1 MKTVK
6 TQGIILKGFNYS
18 DYDQILTVL
27 TKDLGKIKV
36 MARGVRRSKSKIR
49 GGSQVFSL
57 VQLELYKGTSFY
69 RMIQTNCV
77 KSFIEIREN
86 YDKLLASSEWAE
98 VLDKILVEE
107 EKDEDI
113 FKLALSGFTY
123 IAYKE
128 TEKTLR
134 VFEAKLLHHMGV
146 LARETKCSICESED
160 TIYFTDRGDCL
171 CSKCVKVKTDQFLDK
186 GALKILCFFIRE
198 NLEDIER
205 LKVSPKI
212 LLSISKFIQNQINNT
227 IGKELKIF
235 SYPHDSID
243 IKK

>member
-1 MKTVK
+1 MKEKGRVDLKIIK

-49 GGSQVFSL
+49 GGSQVFSF
-57 VQLELYKGTSFY
+57 VQLELYKGKNFY

-86 YDKLLASSEWAE
+86 YEKLLAASEWSEILDKLLM
-98 VLDKILVEE
+98 EE
-107 EKDEDI
+107 EKDEEI
-113 FKLALSGFTY
+113 FKLAISGF
-123 IAYKE
+123 AYLAHKE

-134 VFEAKLLHHMGV
+134 VFETKLLHQMGV
-146 LARETKCSICESED
+146 LAKDTKCSICESED
-160 TIYFTDRGDCL
+160 MIYFTENGDCL
-171 CSKCVKVKTDQFLDK
+171 CSQCAKVKTDQYLDK
-186 GALKILCFFIRE
+186 GALKILCFFINE

-205 LKVSPKI
+205 LKISPKI
-212 LLSISKFIQNQINNT
+212 LLSIGNFIQNQINAT
-227 IGKELKIF
+227 TF
-235 SYPHDSID
+235 F
-243 IKK
+243 